1 MMLIDPH
8 FQGAFSV
15 VERAPI
21 AKAFSAISSCQPRAS
36 KDGLGAILKK
46 SPPVKGMR
54 VCRGPAI
61 LFVSGNAAAGS
72 KQDVQAKAKIT

>member
-21 AKAFSAISSCQPRAS
+21 AKALTAIPASHERPRMS
-36 KDGLGAILKK
+36 WVQYLEN

-54 VCRGPAI
+54 VCRG
-61 LFVSGNAAAGS
+61 VSGNAAAGS

>member
-21 AKAFSAISSCQPRAS
+21 AKAFSAIPASHERPRMS
-36 KDGLGAILKK
+36 WVQYLEN

-61 LFVSGNAAAGS
+61 LLVSGNAAAGS